1 MRCGFESRAR
11 LQGGA
16 DMTRAIPEKQP
27 ADPEFGGRAD
37 LAFATR
43 PAVAPYQISIE
54 QFLPIQRWMLG
65 VGRFFLLRFGRFALL
80 DQSRQELDRKKEKG
94 RGVMFAGNFA
104 HR

>member
-1 MRCGFESRAR
+1 MRCGFESREP

-27 ADPEFGGRAD
+27 AGRECGGRAD
-37 LAFATR
+37 LAFAAR

-80 DQSRQELDRKKEKG
+80 DQ
-94 RGVMFAGNFA
+94 
-104 HR
+104 

>member
-27 ADPEFGGRAD
+27 AGPECGGRVD

-80 DQSRQELDRKKEKG
+80 DQ
-94 RGVMFAGNFA
+94 
-104 HR
+104 